1 MVFFSCVETRRKAL
15 MTGWYASQQ
24 LSTNRLAGIAQ
35 KGGGA
40 RFMTAF
46 EIVMVVLGVVGLLIS
61 FGMLLVALLNFL
73 EKRSKHK
80 K

>member
-1 MVFFSCVETRRKAL
+1 

-35 KGGGA
+35 KGGDA
-40 RFMTAF
+40 RIMTAF

>member
-1 MVFFSCVETRRKAL
+1 METRRKAL

-35 KGGGA
+35 KGGDA
-40 RFMTAF
+40 RSMTAF
-46 EIVMVVLGVVGLLIS
+46 EILEIVLEIIGLLIS
-61 FGMLLVALLNFL
+61 FGTLLAVLLNLFDK
-73 EKRSKHK
+73 KRSKHK